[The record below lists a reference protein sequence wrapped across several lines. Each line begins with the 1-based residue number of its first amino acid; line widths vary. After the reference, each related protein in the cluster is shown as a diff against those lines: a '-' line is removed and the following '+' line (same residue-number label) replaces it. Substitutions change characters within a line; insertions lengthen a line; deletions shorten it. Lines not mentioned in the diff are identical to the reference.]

1 MNKRRTKRREEFESY
16 HRCWVDF
23 LNSPVPGQCRNG
35 DNTDLTEA
43 TPFFD
48 KFRQERH
55 IVNFHREY
63 DFLVAARK
71 YMLENLKAVDD
82 VGEARNCL
90 QDMDDFS
97 LSEVEAVL
105 SLANLHAEDR
115 LLDGNAGLLGFGI
128 DRFYEKTFLH
138 QLCLYLYRYF
148 EYMGMTF
155 RREPGR
161 LKIGVCRFHYKDE
174 PECGKVFFA
183 REIDSD
189 ACAEHSQKWA
199 RLKAD
204 RKRYRLTQQS
214 AAKSREF

>member
-1 MNKRRTKRREEFESY
+1 MKVIIGVG
-16 HRCWVDF
+16 WIF
-23 LNSPVPGQCRNG
+23 LNLPVPIQSG
-35 DNTDLTEA
+35 DNEDNTYLTKA

-55 IVNFHREY
+55 IANFHCEY
-63 DFLVAARK
+63 DFLMAAKK
-71 YMLENLKAVDD
+71 YMLENLRAVDD
-82 VGEARNCL
+82 VGGARNYL
-90 QDMDDFS
+90 QDTDDFS
-97 LSEVEAVL
+97 LHEVEAVL

-115 LLDGNAGLLGFGI
+115 LRASNAGLLGFGI
-128 DRFYEKTFLH
+128 DRFYEKTFLS

-155 RREPGR
+155 QREPGR
-161 LKIGVCRFHYKDE
+161 LKIGVCRFHYKDQA
-174 PECGKVFFA
+174 ECGKVFFA